1 MSSLHIIARSL
12 PQGDN
17 DKLGV
22 VLRNPLK
29 LGPGAKIGLSS
40 ISYSLPTAAIEVSG
54 DDRLGFQNGIAAN
67 NAGKLLVSGLKPGLY
82 QNNAQM
88 VPVVR
93 DAVNSCQVAYL
104 TGQIGSAGNDV
115 SLLSTRCFMYAAN
128 TAYSEIE
135 VEEVGGTYT
144 ITRNAKIAQTPLATV
159 NLANPSANVTIPGAA
174 GTVVISDDNPF
185 SFTVKDRSCLGSF
198 AFTAALDI
206 SKTTSFN
213 VDIVDSTGN
222 QLVGMEWVNDAGAG
236 LQWIVTATVAGVAV
250 NTYTVIFDVVNEDNY
265 YVALYRVGTY
275 WAIAYSNIEN
285 TDANSQLPLEHLLK
299 FSGDQAELLRDNWYD
314 SKVVVSGLMSA
325 PGGGN
330 IVRVGCPMSL
340 IAPRLAPPSETK
352 SAEVARQAAR
362 AHSNRLRRDARRAAI
377 AAEIAL
383 ELARAAAAAEEEY
396 EDGYV
401 DVSKIP
407 EPRPRAQ
414 ALPVRQTLDPVGSH
428 LVARS
433 VSADPTASAA
443 AQSDGQS
450 DGLLGA
456 TTCLSAKFAPGSIA
470 PLIGFKF
477 PDLSAAI
484 DPRVQNYQF
493 AANTPATTVASDST
507 ITSNATSSSLIV
519 LSDSI
524 PLSGAIADIN
534 GYGQD
539 SSVLDF
545 LTGVQVDG
553 FGTMTLYNPTP
564 HYVSMRNKNEL
575 TINNL
580 QFTLMNG
587 DGVNRAEVMP
597 GAVMCISIVGATL

>member
-40 ISYSLPTAAIEVSG
+40 ISYSLPTASIEVSA
-54 DDRLGFQNGIAAN
+54 DDRLGFQNGIAVGN
-67 NAGKLLVSGLKPGLY
+67 VGKLLVSGLKPGLY

-88 VPVVR
+88 LPVVR
-93 DAVNSCQVAYL
+93 DAVNACQVAYL
-104 TGQIGSAGNDV
+104 TGQVSGADNDT
-115 SLLSTRCFMYAAN
+115 SLGSTRCFMYAAN
-128 TAYSEIE
+128 TSYTEID
-135 VEEVGGTYT
+135 VEELGGVYT
-144 ITRNAKIAQTPLATV
+144 LTRNAKIAQTPLETV
-159 NLANPSANVTIPGAA
+159 NLANPSANLTIPGAA
-174 GTVVISDDNPF
+174 GTLVISDDAQF
-185 SFTVKDRSCLGSF
+185 SFTVKDRSCIGSF
-198 AFTAALDI
+198 AFTAALDH

-213 VDIVDSTGN
+213 VDIVDSIGN
-222 QLVGMEWVNDAGAG
+222 PLVGMEWANDAGG
-236 LQWIVTATVAGVAV
+236 GGGWIVTATVAGVAV
-250 NTYTVIFDVVNEDNY
+250 NTYTVIYDDVFEDNY

-275 WAIAYSNIEN
+275 WAIAYSNIAD
-285 TDANSQLPLEHLLK
+285 TDPNAQLPLAHLLK

-314 SKVVVSGLMSA
+314 SKVAVSGLMSDPA
-325 PGGGN
+325 GGN
-330 IVRVGCPMSL
+330 ILRVGCPISL
-340 IAPRLAPPSETK
+340 IAPRLAPPEGLVA
-352 SAEVARQAAR
+352 AEVARRAAR
-362 AHSNRLRRDARRAAI
+362 AISTRLRRDAYRAAV

-396 EDGYV
+396 DNGYV
-401 DVSKIP
+401 DVSAIASP
-407 EPRPRAQ
+407 ERATSGPRA
-414 ALPVRQTLDPVGSH
+414 LRPVR
-428 LVARS
+428 VAQ
-433 VSADPTASAA
+433 PASL
-443 AQSDGQS
+443 S

-456 TTCLSAKFAPGSIA
+456 TSCLSAKFAPGSVA

-477 PDLSAAI
+477 SDLSAAI
-484 DPRVQNYQF
+484 LPRVQHYTF
-493 AANTPATTVASDST
+493 AANTLATEVSSDTS
-507 ITSNATSSSLIV
+507 ITTSATNSSVIV

-524 PLSGAIADIN
+524 PLSGAIADID

-553 FGTMTLYNPTP
+553 YGTMTLYNPTP
-564 HYVSMRNKNEL
+564 HYVSMRNKTEL
-575 TINNL
+575 TVNNL